1 MGKVYFDN
9 NGNIDAAKTK
19 NLKLEVL
26 GIDLMPKL
34 ANIKPGIRALTL
46 DGFDK

>member
-1 MGKVYFDN
+1 LGKVYFDN
-9 NGNIDAAKTK
+9 NGNIDTAKTK
-19 NLKLEVL
+19 DLKLEVL

-34 ANIKPGIRALTL
+34 ADIKAGVNALTF